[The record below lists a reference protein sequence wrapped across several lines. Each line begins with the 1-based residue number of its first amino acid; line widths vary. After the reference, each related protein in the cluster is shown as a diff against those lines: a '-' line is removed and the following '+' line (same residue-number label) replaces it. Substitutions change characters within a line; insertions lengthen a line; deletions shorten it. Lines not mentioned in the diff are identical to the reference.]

1 MKNTID
7 YHDFLIERLKDINR
21 SIGYLNE
28 CLDDEDPRL
37 FLSALLNVYEAQSS
51 LYFEKKKK
59 AKTEAASTV
68 SKRVTRK
75 RATAKVIIPPRHD
88 QSEKSLPRCAKKNS

>member
-7 YHDFLIERLKDINR
+7 YHDFLIQRLKDIDY

-37 FLSALLNVYEAQSS
+37 FLSALLNVYEAQSR

-59 AKTEAASTV
+59 AKTEAPSTV

-75 RATAKVIIPPRHD
+75 PATKIGIIPQQRD
-88 QSEKSLPRCAKKNS
+88 QSEKSLPRSAKKNS